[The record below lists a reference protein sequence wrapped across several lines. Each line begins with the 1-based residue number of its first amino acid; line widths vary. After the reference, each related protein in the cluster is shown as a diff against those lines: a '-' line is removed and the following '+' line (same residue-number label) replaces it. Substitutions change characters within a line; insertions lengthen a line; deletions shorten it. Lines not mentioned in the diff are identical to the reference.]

1 MAEEIPPKMT
11 RESREP
17 HEEVTQITVQTG
29 EKQPTP
35 EKVTADS
42 RVSPDQVN
50 ETEEKT
56 GEKEPTPKK
65 ETEEPSKP
73 REKPRAKLF
82 MDQLLVVGTKK
93 PPATLEEIPEYL
105 YRPGSKQ
112 Y

>member
-1 MAEEIPPKMT
+1 MSEEIPPKMT
-11 RESREP
+11 RDSREP
-17 HEEVTQITVQTG
+17 HEEGTQITAQTG
-29 EKQPTP
+29 KKEPTP
-35 EKVTADS
+35 EKVIDES
-42 RVSPDQVN
+42 RMTPEQVT
-50 ETEEKT
+50 ETDEET

-65 ETEEPSKP
+65 ETEESSKP
-73 REKPRAKLF
+73 PEKPRAKLS